1 MPKANLNI
9 TWSYQGSGYG
19 PGETDIPDG
28 LYEIL
33 ADKGYIESENPA
45 VRAAN
50 YYLEDMKVPELREL
64 ADEKGIDHAGLKKA
78 ELVSVLKGGEDA
90 ES

>member
-1 MPKANLNI
+1 MPKANLDR
-9 TWSYQGSGYG
+9 TWSYQRAAYG

-33 ADKGYIESENPA
+33 RDKGYIEG
-45 VRAAN
+45 VD
-50 YYLEDMKVPELREL
+50 LEDMKVPELREL
-64 ADEKGIDHAGLKKA
+64 ADEKGIDHDGLKKA
-78 ELVSVLKGGEDA
+78 ELVSALEGNEDA